1 MAEYAPLTP
10 LPFLPILGKF
20 DLNTYLPGSSDYE
33 IMARVVETYNQAV
46 ALFNK
51 LIGLYGPEATRIDEL
66 EEKLQGEIND
76 INTELTQIKSD
87 IEALK
92 RGDYI
97 DAYIDALSKWIDNN
111 FQAIIARIAKYVWF
125 ELDKDGYLIAYIP
138 TTWEFI
144 DFYTVED
151 MNLEDYGKLQLLW
164 QPEVVN

>member
-1 MAEYAPLTP
+1 MDKFKSLTP
-10 LPFLPILGKF
+10 LPLLPIFGKF

-33 IMARVVETYNQAV
+33 IMARVVETYNNAV
-46 ALFNK
+46 TLFNELLK
-51 LIGLYGPEATRIDEL
+51 VYSETGTKIEEL
-66 EEKLQGEIND
+66 EQAIAD
-76 INTELTQIKSD
+76 INIKIKALTDD

-111 FQAIIARIAKYVWF
+111 FQAIIARIVKYVWF
-125 ELDKDGYLIAYIP
+125 ELNEEGYLIAYVP
-138 TTWEFI
+138 TTWDFI

-164 QPEVVN
+164 QPEVIN